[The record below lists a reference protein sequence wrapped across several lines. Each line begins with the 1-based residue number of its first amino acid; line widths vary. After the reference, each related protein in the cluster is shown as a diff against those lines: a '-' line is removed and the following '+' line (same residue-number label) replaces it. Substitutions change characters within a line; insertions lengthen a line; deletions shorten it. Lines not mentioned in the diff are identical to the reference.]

1 MPSTVNSAF
10 NQFMSNTVNLESQ
23 KVDKARRSRDFL
35 KGKINNFSDFLP
47 LYSDRNIDYGS
58 FARKTKI
65 RELDDIDM
73 IFTLKANGCTWTEGY
88 DGTVYL
94 ETPQLSD
101 DYKNF
106 RHSESLNLNSKKII
120 NKFISSLKSIPHYTK
135 ADIHRNMQSVSFT
148 LDSYDW
154 NFDIVPA
161 FMTTEDLLGKSYYLI
176 PDGYGNWMKT
186 DPRIDRA
193 RVTAI
198 NKHHEGKVLDI
209 IRLIKYWQRR
219 ATMPSM
225 SSYLLESMI
234 LEYYE
239 NNNPSSYLDVSFRS
253 FLNYLIKRIYSSVK
267 DPKGIQ
273 GDINTLSLDD
283 KTKISSKAANDVK
296 IADTASYFEIT
307 DKDHENAMK
316 EWRKIFGADFPIYT
330 G

>member
-1 MPSTVNSAF
+1 MSNTVNSAF
-10 NQFMSNTVNLESQ
+10 NKFMRNTVNLESQ
-23 KVDKARRSRDFL
+23 KVEIARRSRDFL
-35 KGKINNFSDFLP
+35 KSKINSFNDFFP
-47 LYSDRNIDYGS
+47 LYNDKNIDYGS

-65 RELDDIDM
+65 RDLDDIDM
-73 IFTLKANGCTWTEGY
+73 IFTLKANGCTWREEY

-94 ETPQLSD
+94 KSPQYLN
-101 DYKNF
+101 DYNSY
-106 RHSESLNLNSKKII
+106 RHSDSLDLNSKKIV
-120 NKFISSLKSIPHYTK
+120 NKFISSLKSIPHYT
-135 ADIHRNMQSVSFT
+135 AANIHRNMQSVSFK

-193 RVTAI
+193 RVKTI
-198 NKHHEGKVLDI
+198 NKNHNGKILDA
-209 IRLIKYWQRR
+209 IRITKYWQRR

-225 SSYLLESMI
+225 SSYLLESII

-239 NNNPSSYLDVSFRS
+239 SNSSSDFLDINFRNI
-253 FLNYLIKRIYSSVK
+253 LNYLSQRIYSSVN

-273 GDINTLSLDD
+273 GEINTLSLDE
-283 KTKISSKAANDVK
+283 KIKISIKAENDVK
-296 IADTASYFEIT
+296 IADTANYLEVT
-307 DKDHENAMK
+307 NKDHENAIK
-316 EWRKIFGADFPIYT
+316 EWRKVFGINFPSY

>member
-1 MPSTVNSAF
+1 MASTVNSAF
-10 NQFMSNTVNLESQ
+10 NEFMKNTVNLENQ
-23 KVDKARRSRDFL
+23 KVEKARRSRDFL
-35 KGKINNFSDFLP
+35 KGKISNFSDFLP

-94 ETPQLSD
+94 ETPQFSD

-135 ADIHRNMQSVSFT
+135 ADIHRNMQSVSFM

-193 RVTAI
+193 RVKTI
-198 NKHHEGKVLDI
+198 NQNHNGKILDV
-209 IRLIKYWQRR
+209 IRITKYWQRR

-225 SSYLLESMI
+225 SSYLLESII

-239 NNNPSSYLDVSFRS
+239 NNSSSNFLDMNFRNL
-253 FLNYLIKRIYSSVK
+253 LNYLSHRIYNSVN

-273 GDINTLSLDD
+273 GEINTLSLEE
-283 KTKISSKAANDVK
+283 KTKISNKAINDIK
-296 IADTASYFEIT
+296 IADIANNFELI
-307 DKDHENAMK
+307 DGDHENAIK
-316 EWRKIFGADFPIYT
+316 EWKKIFGSNFPDC